1 MIGSLA
7 LATASLVA
15 CSGQSGL
22 ALSYAPAELG
32 ASESRS
38 LAADAASLL
47 ATRLSRG
54 TDVIFVLPAV
64 DGAGFRNALE
74 GALRQRGFAV
84 AGEPNGDAVPIRFV
98 VRGVAESVSVTV
110 FWPGVIA
117 TRSYGRPGFGG
128 ETSGGWS
135 IGEAG

>member
-1 MIGSLA
+1 MVGALA

-32 ASESRS
+32 ASESQS
-38 LAADAASLL
+38 MAADVASLL

-54 TDVIFVLPAV
+54 TDVICVLPAV
-64 DGAGFRNALE
+64 DGAGFRTALE

-110 FWPGVIA
+110 SWPGVIA
-117 TRSYGRPGFGG
+117 ARSYGRAGYGA

-135 IGEAG
+135 VGEAG